1 MAEPND
7 TPPASP
13 PRKPARRKREASAE
27 PGKKR
32 SGRLAAGTALV
43 FATIALIGTG
53 YMGYLINSKR
63 GLTDAKGRL
72 FQVEK
77 DTAGLEELTT
87 AMNEELATVRET
99 QTALTDSL
107 KSLHGEIG
115 KGRRSWLLAETEN
128 LLVIAQHRF
137 ATARDA
143 RLAQEALRAADRQL
157 VQLAD
162 PDYQP
167 VRKQIETELAALAAY
182 EKLNP
187 SGLAQRL
194 GQLSA
199 KLDQLPLQPQV
210 RPAAPADPNR
220 GFAREVWDDLKELVR
235 VRTTTDMPRPFLLP
249 EQKYFLRENLRLM
262 LLGAQVALLQGD
274 RVTVEQNARTAQ
286 QWLKTYYLVSDPGVK
301 AALAELDGAI
311 QAQTARLPELGL
323 ALRTLQELRQ
333 KTPPTTP

>member
-1 MAEPND
+1 MADPKDEA
-7 TPPASP
+7 PAVS
-13 PRKPARRKREASAE
+13 PRKPSRRKREAPAE
-27 PGKKR
+27 SGKKR

-43 FATIALIGTG
+43 FATIALIGTS

-99 QTALTDSL
+99 QTALIESL

-162 PDYQP
+162 PEYVP
-167 VRKQIETELAALAAY
+167 VRKQVEAELAALAAY

-187 SGLAQRL
+187 SGLALRL
-194 GQLSA
+194 GQLA
-199 KLDQLPLQPQV
+199 GRLDQLPLQPLA

-220 GFAREVWDDLKELVR
+220 GFADEMWNDLKELVR
-235 VRTTTDMPRPFLLP
+235 VRTTTDIPRPFLLP

-274 RVTVEQNARTAQ
+274 RVTAEQNARTAQ
-286 QWLKTYYLVSDPGVK
+286 QWLQTYYLADDAGVK
-301 AALAELDGAI
+301 AALAELEAAI
-311 QAQTARLPELGL
+311 QAQTAKLPELGQ
-323 ALRTLQELRQ
+323 ALKALQALRQ
-333 KTPPTTP
+333 KTP